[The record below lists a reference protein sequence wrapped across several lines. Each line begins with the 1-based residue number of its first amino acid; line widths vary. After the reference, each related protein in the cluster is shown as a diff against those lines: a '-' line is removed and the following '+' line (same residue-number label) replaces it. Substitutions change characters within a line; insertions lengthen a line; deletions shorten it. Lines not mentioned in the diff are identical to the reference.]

1 MLNSRSL
8 YNKAVNFRTLLHE
21 IGPDL
26 TIVSET
32 WERQRQS
39 LDDLISSSQFETI
52 SYRRRKVTNR
62 QPGGGCAIIYNST
75 RFKVEKMDVQPPE
88 KVEVC
93 WAFFTPKASTQN
105 SRVKKIAVGAVYV
118 APNSKFKRETI
129 DHIIETI
136 HYVRSTQDNVNFLI
150 GGDLNRL
157 KIDEILECHG
167 ALKQIVS
174 VPTRINSTLEKILT
188 DLHPFYHP
196 PTTLPPL
203 QVDAGKTGSDSDH
216 NIILMAPLAN
226 NQYKINRV
234 KKTIKTRPLP
244 ASKIEDFGRDI
255 TSHNWDEVKSVNN
268 IDEKTMNFH
277 QYLVCLLNK
286 HFPEKYVKIS
296 SLDKKWFNPK
306 LKLLHRKVQRE
317 FVKHRKSSKWKK
329 LKKKFKQLKRKAIKT
344 FYSKFVNDLKV
355 TNPGKWYQMAKQIGA
370 VDQMNEGDIQ
380 VEILEGLSNKESAIR
395 ISENFSSISNEYSP
409 LDICQL
415 PSYLP
420 AQAPPQLEEYEVYL
434 RLQKQKK
441 TKSTL
446 PLDIPHSLKKEF
458 AAEISTPLTEIIN
471 ECLKQNYYPKLWK
484 LEWVTP
490 VPKITNPKILKD
502 LRKISCTS
510 SFSKIFEGFLKD
522 WILEDISAKIDIGQ
536 FGGQE
541 GTGTEHLIVCLLDRV
556 LSLLDKNTDLSAV
569 IAASVDWA
577 AAFDRQDP
585 TKAIQKFIE
594 IGVRP
599 SLIPVLII
607 GV

>member
-203 QVDAGKTGSDSDH
+203 QVDTGKTGSDSDH

-244 ASKIEDFGRDI
+244 ASKIEDFGRDT
-255 TSHNWDEVKSVNN
+255 TSHNWDKVKSVNN

-296 SLDKKWFNPK
+296 SL
-306 LKLLHRKVQRE
+306 
-317 FVKHRKSSKWKK
+317 S
-329 LKKKFKQLKRKAIKT
+329 
-344 FYSKFVNDLKV
+344 
-355 TNPGKWYQMAKQIGA
+355 
-370 VDQMNEGDIQ
+370 
-380 VEILEGLSNKESAIR
+380 
-395 ISENFSSISNEYSP
+395 
-409 LDICQL
+409 
-415 PSYLP
+415 
-420 AQAPPQLEEYEVYL
+420 
-434 RLQKQKK
+434 
-441 TKSTL
+441 
-446 PLDIPHSLKKEF
+446 
-458 AAEISTPLTEIIN
+458 
-471 ECLKQNYYPKLWK
+471 
-484 LEWVTP
+484 
-490 VPKITNPKILKD
+490 
-502 LRKISCTS
+502 
-510 SFSKIFEGFLKD
+510 
-522 WILEDISAKIDIGQ
+522 
-536 FGGQE
+536 
-541 GTGTEHLIVCLLDRV
+541 
-556 LSLLDKNTDLSAV
+556 
-569 IAASVDWA
+569 
-577 AAFDRQDP
+577 
-585 TKAIQKFIE
+585 
-594 IGVRP
+594 
-599 SLIPVLII
+599 
-607 GV
+607 